1 MSRPIDKI
9 TVLNRGKKGSKHV
22 QKCNVSNFCTTPEN
36 AVRNPDPTTSIK
48 EHVATELP
56 LVYDSNQIETL
67 VSDERSKHSPF
78 PSLTPTSPDY
88 ETLKCSHGEV
98 DFGGGNCGEFHNSLP
113 RIVDLCLEDKKRILQ
128 LINELANCKEEKEIM
143 TRELSNLKELV
154 QQQMN
159 EMAITN
165 EKFATQKEALALEAC
180 SFINIYTNVI
190 DYTIINFIL
199 FYPHQVENL
208 VTSRDNLSADLE
220 NLQNCVEIQKNEI
233 EKQATCIA
241 ALKAEKKHL
250 QKQVTEQENKLKV
263 AVSNVDTLTEKLL
276 FYEPRNKMKM
286 DNACPASPKN
296 KDIQMSSKFC
306 IHQGEKPRLVHSND
320 TKVEGC
326 SGDAGTHVLQDS
338 MSCSANTDVGFF
350 AVRMCPDLGSGAA
363 LVVCRPTE
371 QQMAHR

>member
-143 TRELSNLKELV
+143 TRELSNLKEL
-154 QQQMN
+154 
-159 EMAITN
+159 
-165 EKFATQKEALALEAC
+165 
-180 SFINIYTNVI
+180 
-190 DYTIINFIL
+190 
-199 FYPHQVENL
+199 VENL

>member
-165 EKFATQKEALALEAC
+165 EKFATQKEALALE
-180 SFINIYTNVI
+180 
-190 DYTIINFIL
+190 
-199 FYPHQVENL
+199 VENL

-286 DNACPASPKN
+286 DNARPASPKN
-296 KDIQMSSKFC
+296 KDIQMSSKFS